1 MSTFFNQLLS
11 PLSGSG
17 RVVSAESETAA
28 AATPAPPPPAAD
40 AGNTTPAP
48 VALPLTV
55 DDKAAP
61 WPAPGSFDEFA
72 SASDEILQFD
82 SFSTFE
88 GVKFE
93 LHRQVTAPLNVSHVM
108 HLVPAGRETPS
119 SYSFAGICAAADQS
133 SFLVAKIDSNLD
145 VFARA
150 QLSPASWAKVRTM
163 HRSGTKDD
171 VGDWNAEAELT
182 PFSGTNVG
190 LKYVNQGQAS
200 LSVTQSLGSTVAL
213 GTQIAHSVDK
223 GTFVAAAARYKG
235 REYTATA
242 LALSFGAMWNFA
254 LTRRLTDSLALST
267 DYTIFPTETG
277 RDSVAAAAWE
287 YRLSTALAK
296 AKIDTEGNVTSY
308 VEELVT
314 PNIQAKFSAGLN
326 HSTEAY
332 TFGVGLAVHT

>member
-1 MSTFFNQLLS
+1 M
-11 PLSGSG
+11 
-17 RVVSAESETAA
+17 VAAESNGIS
-28 AATPAPPPPAAD
+28 PAAP
-40 AGNTTPAP
+40 TEPPTPPP
-48 VALPLTV
+48 VALPLTL
-55 DDKAAP
+55 DKAVTP

-72 SASDEILQFD
+72 SVSDELLQFD

-108 HLVPAGRETPS
+108 HLVPAGRELPS
-119 SYSFAGICAAADQS
+119 SYSFAGICASADQS
-133 SFLVAKIDSNLD
+133 SFLVAKVDSNLD

-150 QLSPASWAKVRTM
+150 QLSPAPWAKVRSM

-171 VGDWNAEAELT
+171 VGDWNVETELT
-182 PFSGTNVG
+182 PFPSTNVG

-200 LSVTQSLGSTVAL
+200 LSLTQSIGSRVAV
-213 GTQIAHSVDK
+213 GTQVAHSVDK
-223 GTFVAAAARYKG
+223 GTFVAAAARYRG
-235 REYTATA
+235 PEYTASA

-254 LTRRLTDSLALST
+254 FTRKVTDTLALST
-267 DYTIFPTETG
+267 DYTIFPTEAG

-287 YRLSTALAK
+287 YRLQSALAK

-314 PNIQAKFSAGLN
+314 PNIQAKFSASMN
-326 HSTEAY
+326 HSTEEY
-332 TFGVGLAVHT
+332 KFGVGLAVHT